1 MRRLL
6 RSLAAIGLAIGLAAC
21 GDDASPMDATV
32 DAVGDVDAGPL
43 EPTTFRVVTWNV
55 QNLFD
60 DRNDPEF
67 DDDVLTTSAMNAK
80 ITAIAR
86 VLNAVDAD
94 FVALQEVENLRV
106 LDLLNAAVPSLGYTE
121 RDLRDGFDGRGID
134 VAFLARTPV
143 TMVAS
148 HIGERFPAATGDET
162 YFFTRDAFEV
172 FTTPGGHPI
181 TVMNVHFRSQ
191 LDGGDERRLAEA
203 LQARRI
209 ADRRLA
215 LGVERML
222 IVGDCN
228 DQPGSDVYD
237 ALVAG
242 GGMVDLTTRI
252 PSADRWTFVFRGARE
267 QLDYAF
273 ANPALVE
280 EVANVRIL
288 HGPEV
293 DAASDHQPVI
303 VDFLLRP

>member
-6 RSLAAIGLAIGLAAC
+6 RSLAAIVLAIGFAAC
-21 GDDASPMDATV
+21 GDDASPMDATI
-32 DAVGDVDAGPL
+32 DAPDGVDAGPL
-43 EPTTFRVVTWNV
+43 EPATFRVLTWNV

-60 DRNDPEF
+60 DRNDPDF
-67 DDDVLTTSAMNAK
+67 ADDVLTTAAMNAK

-143 TMVAS
+143 TMVVS
-148 HIGERFPAATGDET
+148 HIGERFPGASGDET
-162 YFFTRDAFEV
+162 YFFTRDALEV

-191 LDGGDERRLAEA
+191 LDGGDARRLAEA

-209 ADRRLA
+209 ADRRIL
-215 LGVERML
+215 LGTERML
-222 IVGDCN
+222 IVGDIN

-252 PSADRWTFVFRGARE
+252 PSADRWTFVFRGARQ

-273 ANPALVE
+273 ANPSLVD

-303 VDFLLRP
+303 VEFVLTQ

>member
-1 MRRLL
+1 
-6 RSLAAIGLAIGLAAC
+6 
-21 GDDASPMDATV
+21 MDATV
-32 DAVGDVDAGPL
+32 DAPGDVDAGPL
-43 EPTTFRVVTWNV
+43 EPASFRVLTWNV

-80 ITAIAR
+80 IASIAR
-86 VLNAVDAD
+86 VLESVDAD

-148 HIGERFPAATGDET
+148 HIGERFPGAPGDEET
-162 YFFTRDAFEV
+162 YFFARDAFEV

-237 ALVAG
+237 ALVVG
-242 GGMVDLTTRI
+242 DGMVDLTTRI
-252 PSADRWTFVFRGARE
+252 PSSDRWTFVFRGARQ

-293 DAASDHQPVI
+293 DAASDHQPVV
-303 VDFLLRP
+303 VDFVLRP